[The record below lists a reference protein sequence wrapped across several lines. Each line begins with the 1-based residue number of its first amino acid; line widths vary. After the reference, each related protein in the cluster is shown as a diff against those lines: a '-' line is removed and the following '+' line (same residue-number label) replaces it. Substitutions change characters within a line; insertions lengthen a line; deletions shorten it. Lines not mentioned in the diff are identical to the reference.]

1 MKNIFSRN
9 KKLTNRQIECLELL
23 TKIYNSKNESIHYT
37 ELAPILKVSKWST
50 YDMLK
55 TLERK
60 RLVKPVYKELNE
72 CKPGKKGRRAVF
84 FIPQEKP
91 FVEEYLNQTKKD
103 DSEKKRFPLNFNFKN
118 LSKISPEFY
127 CISFLTAIGMTCLQN
142 FQGIIPLLQN
152 YITTFSSD
160 PKSALLFI
168 AYASVGAIIGNL
180 KTTEAKKRVENNLN
194 QYKSCIENMN
204 EESLKKIFDTTVS
217 LIENSK

>member
-23 TKIYNSKNESIHYT
+23 TNIYNSKNEPIHYT
-37 ELAPILKVSKWST
+37 ELAPLLKVSKWST

-84 FIPQEKP
+84 FIPQEKS
-91 FVEEYLNQTKKD
+91 FIEEYLNQTKKD
-103 DSEKKRFPLNFNFKN
+103 GSEKKRFPLNFNFKN
-118 LSKISPEFY
+118 LSKISPELY

-180 KTTEAKKRVENNLN
+180 KTPEAKKRVENNLN
-194 QYKSCIENMN
+194 QYKSCIENMS

-217 LIENSK
+217 LIENNK